1 MDPVPVQARGLTK
14 RYGAR
19 TVVDD
24 VSFDLGP
31 GVVTGFVG
39 PNGAGKSTTL
49 RMLLGLDR
57 PDAGSATIGGQPYA
71 DHPEPLRV
79 VGAALDARWAHRGR
93 RAVDHLRYLA
103 VSQGIPRRRAEEVL
117 GVVGLADVAGDRVK
131 TFSLGMT
138 QRLAM
143 AVALLG
149 DPPVIVLDEPMNGLD
164 PEGMAWVRRLTS
176 QLAAEGRTVVVSSH
190 LMAEL
195 ERTAGRLL
203 VLSRGRLV
211 ADGTVAEIRGAH
223 ADLET
228 AFVAATSGAYA
239 SEVSA

>member
-1 MDPVPVQARGLTK
+1 MTTATAVRARGLTK
-14 RYGAR
+14 RYGRR

-24 VSFDLGP
+24 VGFELQP

-57 PDAGSATIGGQPYA
+57 PDAGTATIGGRPYA
-71 DHPEPLRV
+71 EHPEPLRV
-79 VGAALDARWAHRGR
+79 VGAALDARWAHPGR

-103 VSQGIPRRRAEEVL
+103 VSQGLPRRRTEEVL
-117 GVVGLADVAGDRVK
+117 GIVGLADVGGDRVK

-138 QRLAM
+138 QRLTM

-149 DPPVIVLDEPMNGLD
+149 DPPVVLLDEPMNGLD
-164 PEGMAWVRRLTS
+164 PEGMAWVRGLTT
-176 QLAAEGRTVVVSSH
+176 QLAAEGRTVLVSSH

-203 VLSRGRLV
+203 VVSRGRLV
-211 ADGTVAEIRGAH
+211 ADGTVAAIRGAH

-228 AFVAATSGAYA
+228 AFVAATSGAYEAVA
-239 SEVSA
+239 S